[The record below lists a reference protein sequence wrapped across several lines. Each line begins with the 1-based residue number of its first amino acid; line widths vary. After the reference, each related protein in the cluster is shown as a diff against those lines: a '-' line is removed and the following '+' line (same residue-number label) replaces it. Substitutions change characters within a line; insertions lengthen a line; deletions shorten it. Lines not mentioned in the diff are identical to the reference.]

1 MNSGFYIF
9 LRTFRHSKA
18 LIFPV
23 DLWREAVIEL
33 ITRQNPNKHHNYTKS
48 RYKTNVHVSV
58 AQVLQNASNCTG
70 VRL

>member
-9 LRTFRHSKA
+9 LHTFRHSKA

-33 ITRQNPNKHHNYTKS
+33 ECKQHNFRGK
-48 RYKTNVHVSV
+48 KDEK
-58 AQVLQNASNCTG
+58 
-70 VRL
+70 